1 MKIAE
6 DQPSGLTA
14 LDRPN
19 SYIGRSV
26 PRPNLARL
34 TQGRGQY
41 VTDVVLPRMVHVAFV
56 RSPHAHAR
64 IKRIEAEQAR
74 KAPGLV
80 AVVTGPELAKV
91 ITPWVG
97 VLTHLKGIKSAPQHA
112 IAVERACWQ
121 GEAVCAVVAKSRAE
135 AEDAC
140 ALVEVEYEVLP
151 AVTDAETALD
161 AQTPVIHPEL
171 GDNLT
176 FERALNAGD
185 PDKAFAEAD
194 AVVETTFLFGRHT
207 GVTNE
212 PRAIVADWNAG
223 EERLT
228 VYQGTQAPHMTLN
241 LFAKHLGIEEHQ
253 VRVVTKDVGGSF
265 GIKVHIYADEMAVVA
280 LSKLLKRPVKFI
292 ADRLESFVT
301 DIHARDH
308 RVNAKI
314 GVKRDG
320 TITAFAID
328 DLTGIGPYSVY
339 PRTSGIEANQIVNLV
354 GGPYT
359 CPNYRARAR
368 VVFQNKNVMCQ
379 YRAVGHPIATA
390 VTEGLVELAAAKIGM
405 DVTEIRR
412 RNLLPDDKYPATSA
426 AGLKF
431 ERLSHHGCLDK
442 ILRMMDY
449 ENLRAEQTRLRGQGI
464 HRGIGFASF
473 VEVTNPSAAFYG
485 VGGARISSQD
495 GATVR
500 LDATG
505 AVFCHSGVTEQGQG
519 AEAVLAQCVATS
531 FGVPIERVRV
541 ITGDTDNTPYG
552 GGTWASRAA
561 GIGGEAAWQAGK
573 ALRGNVLAAA
583 ASILQADPQ
592 ALDIRNG
599 VVVDADTGRER
610 MPLEEVARIVYFR
623 PDTLPPGFQ
632 AEFMATRHYVP
643 RAYPFAFTNGVQ
655 ASYLEVD
662 IRTGEVRLLK
672 HWCVEDCGTVINPQL
687 VDEQIRGGIV
697 QGIGAALFEH
707 CLYDAEGQMLNA
719 NMMDYLV
726 PMAAEMP
733 DIEVGHVVTPTADSE
748 LGAKGAGEAGTAG
761 APGCV
766 MNAIND
772 ALRPL
777 GAAPITQM
785 PITPERVL
793 AALRAS
799 TSSPHGG
806 EWSGWRGLPSYRS
819 LLPNPLTR
827 IASHIRPLP
836 HGER

>member
-1 MKIAE
+1 MITPD

-34 TQGRGQY
+34 TQGRGHY
-41 VTDVVLPRMVHVAFV
+41 VSDVVLPRMVHVAFV

-64 IKRIEAEQAR
+64 IKRIDTEAAR
-74 KAPGLV
+74 KAPG
-80 AVVTGPELAKV
+80 VVVVITGVELAKV

-121 GEAVCAVVAKSRAE
+121 GEAVCAVVAKNRAE
-135 AEDAC
+135 AEDGC
-140 ALVEVEYEVLP
+140 ALVEVEYEILP

-161 AQTPVIHPEL
+161 ADTPVIHPEL

-176 FERALNAGD
+176 FERVLNAGD
-185 PDKAFAEAD
+185 VDKGFAEAD
-194 AVVETTFLFGRHT
+194 AVVETTFVFGRHT

-223 EERLT
+223 EQRLT
-228 VYQGTQAPHMTLN
+228 VYQGTQAPHMTQN
-241 LFAKHLGIEEHQ
+241 LFAKHLKLEEHQ

-265 GIKVHIYADEMAVVA
+265 GIKVHIYADEMAAVA

-354 GGPYT
+354 GGPYV

-405 DVTEIRR
+405 DAAEIRR
-412 RNLLPDDKYPATSA
+412 RNLFPDDKYPATSA

-431 ERLSHHGCLDK
+431 ERLSHHASLDK
-442 ILRMMDY
+442 LLGMMDY
-449 ENLRAEQTRLRGQGI
+449 DGLRAEQARLRGQGV

-473 VEVTNPSAAFYG
+473 IEVTNPSAAFYG

-500 LDATG
+500 LDAAG

-541 ITGDTDNTPYG
+541 ITGDTDSTPYG

-573 ALRGNVLAAA
+573 ALRSNVLAAA

-599 VVVDADTGRER
+599 IVVDGDTGRER

-697 QGIGAALFEH
+697 QGIGAVLFEH

-719 NMMDYLV
+719 NLMDYLV

-733 DIEVGHVVTPTADSE
+733 DMEIGHVVTPTADSE

-766 MNAIND
+766 MNAVND

-777 GAAPITQM
+777 GATPITQM

-793 AALRAS
+793 KALGVS
-799 TSSPHGG
+799 
-806 EWSGWRGLPSYRS
+806 
-819 LLPNPLTR
+819 
-827 IASHIRPLP
+827 
-836 HGER
+836 

>member
-6 DQPSGLTA
+6 AQPSGLTA

-41 VTDVVLPRMVHVAFV
+41 VSDVVLPRMVHVAFV

-64 IKRIEAEQAR
+64 IKRIDTEAAR
-74 KAPGLV
+74 NAPGIV
-80 AVVTGPELAKV
+80 AVVTGPELAKM

-140 ALVEVEYEVLP
+140 ALIEVEYEILP
-151 AVTDAETALD
+151 AVIDAETALD
-161 AQTPVIHPEL
+161 AKTPVIHPEL

-176 FERALNAGD
+176 FERVLNAGD
-185 PDKAFAEAD
+185 ADTSFAEAD
-194 AVVETTFLFGRHT
+194 AVVETTFVFGRHT

-223 EERLT
+223 EQRLT

-241 LFAKHLGIEEHQ
+241 LFAKHLQLEEHQ

-265 GIKVHIYADEMAVVA
+265 GIKVHIYADEMATVA

-292 ADRLESFVT
+292 ADRLEGFVT

-359 CPNYRARAR
+359 CANYRARAR

-390 VTEGLVELAAAKIGM
+390 VTEGLVDLAAAKIGM
-405 DVTEIRR
+405 DAVEIRR

-431 ERLSHHGCLDK
+431 ERLSHHASLNK
-442 ILRMMDY
+442 ILGMIDY
-449 ENLRAEQTRLRGQGI
+449 EALRAEQARLRGRGI

-473 VEVTNPSAAFYG
+473 IEVTNPSAAFYG

-519 AEAVLAQCVATS
+519 AEAVLAQCVATA
-531 FGVPIERVRV
+531 FGAPIERVRV

-573 ALRGNVLAAA
+573 ALRENVLAAA
-583 ASILQADPQ
+583 ASILQADPKV
-592 ALDIRNG
+592 LDIREG

-632 AEFMATRHYVP
+632 AEFTTTRHYVP

-766 MNAIND
+766 MNAVND

-793 AALRAS
+793 AALR
-799 TSSPHGG
+799 G
-806 EWSGWRGLPSYRS
+806 
-819 LLPNPLTR
+819 
-827 IASHIRPLP
+827 
-836 HGER
+836 

>member
-1 MKIAE
+1 MKIAD
-6 DQPSGLTA
+6 DQPSGLSA

-41 VTDVVLPRMVHVAFV
+41 VSDVALPRMVHVAFV

-64 IKRIEAEQAR
+64 LASIATAQAR
-74 KAPGLV
+74 LAPGVV
-80 AVVTGPELAKV
+80 AVVTGAELSKV

-112 IAVERACWQ
+112 IAIERACWQ
-121 GEAVCAVVAKSRAE
+121 GEAVCAVVARSRAE

-140 ALVEVEYEVLP
+140 ALVGVDYDVRP

-161 AQTPVIHPEL
+161 PATPVIHPEL

-176 FERALNAGD
+176 FERTLNAGD
-185 PDKAFAEAD
+185 PDKGFAD
-194 AVVETTFLFGRHT
+194 ADTVLETTFVFGRHT

-212 PRAIVADWNAG
+212 PRAIVADWNPG
-223 EERLT
+223 EQRLT
-228 VYQGTQAPHMTLN
+228 VYQGTQAPHMTQN
-241 LFAKHLGIEEHQ
+241 LFAKHLGLEEQQ
-253 VRVVTKDVGGSF
+253 VRVITKDVGGSF
-265 GIKVHIYADEMAVVA
+265 GIKVHIYADEMATAA
-280 LSKLLKRPVKFI
+280 LSKLLKRPVKFV

-308 RVNAKI
+308 RVKAQI
-314 GVKRDG
+314 GVTRDG

-339 PRTSGIEANQIVNLV
+339 PRTSGIEANQVVNLV
-354 GGPYT
+354 GSPYT
-359 CPNYRARAR
+359 CANYRARAR

-390 VTEGLVELAAAKIGM
+390 VTEGLVELVAAKLGM
-405 DVTEIRR
+405 DSTELRR
-412 RNLLPDDKYPATSA
+412 RNLFPDNKYPASSA

-431 ERLSHHGCLDK
+431 EGLSHHASLDK
-442 ILRMMDY
+442 ILQMMGY
-449 ENLRAEQTRLRGQGI
+449 AALREEQARLRGGGV

-500 LDATG
+500 LDASG
-505 AVFCHSGVTEQGQG
+505 ALFVHSGVTEQGQG
-519 AEAVLAQCVATS
+519 AESVLAQCVATS
-531 FGVPIERVRV
+531 FGVPIEHVRV
-541 ITGDTDNTPYG
+541 ITGETDNTPYG

-573 ALRGNVLAAA
+573 ALRANVLAAA
-583 ASILQADPQ
+583 ASILQADPK
-592 ALDIRNG
+592 ALDIRGG

-610 MPLEEVARIVYFR
+610 MGLDEVARVVYFR

-632 AEFMATRHYVP
+632 AEFMVTRHYVP
-643 RAYPFAFTNGVQ
+643 RAWPFAFTNGVQ

-662 IRTGEVRLLK
+662 IRTGEIKLLR

-707 CLYDAEGQMLNA
+707 CLYDDAGQLLNG

-726 PMAAEMP
+726 PMAGEMP
-733 DIEVGHVVTPTADSE
+733 DIDIGHVVTPTADSE

-761 APGCV
+761 APACV
-766 MNAIND
+766 MNAVND

-777 GAAPITQM
+777 GATPITAM

-793 AALRAS
+793 GALRK
-799 TSSPHGG
+799 
-806 EWSGWRGLPSYRS
+806 
-819 LLPNPLTR
+819 
-827 IASHIRPLP
+827 
-836 HGER
+836 

>member
-1 MKIAE
+1 VKIA
-6 DQPSGLTA
+6 DNQPSGLSA

-34 TQGRGQY
+34 VQGRGHY
-41 VTDVVLPRMVHVAFV
+41 VSDVVLPRMLHAAFV

-64 IKRIEAEQAR
+64 IKAIDTAAAK
-74 KAPGLV
+74 KAQGVV
-80 AVVTGPELAKV
+80 AVVTGAELAEV

-97 VLTHLKGIKSAPQHA
+97 VLTHLKGIKSAPQYA

-121 GEAVCAVVAKSRAE
+121 GEAVAVVVARTRAE

-140 ALVEVEYEVLP
+140 ALVQVDYEPLA
-151 AVTDAETALD
+151 AVTDAETAL
-161 AQTPVIHPEL
+161 AASTPVIHPSL

-176 FERALNAGD
+176 FERTLTAGD
-185 PDKAFAEAD
+185 PDKAFAAAD

-212 PRAIVADWNAG
+212 PRAIVADWNPA

-228 VYQGTQAPHMTLN
+228 VYHGTQAPHMTQDI
-241 LFAKHLGIEEHQ
+241 FAKHLNLEAHQ
-253 VRVVTKDVGGSF
+253 VRVLTKDVGGSF
-265 GIKVHIYADEMAVVA
+265 GIKVHIYADEMAIVA
-280 LSKLLKRPVKFI
+280 LSKLLRRPVKFV

-308 RVNAKI
+308 RVKAKI
-314 GVKRDG
+314 GVKNDG
-320 TITAFAID
+320 TITAFEID

-339 PRTSGIEANQIVNLV
+339 PRTSGIEANQVVNLV
-354 GGPYT
+354 GGPYS

-390 VTEGLVELAAAKIGM
+390 VTEGLVDLAAAKIGM
-405 DVTEIRR
+405 DPAALRR
-412 RNLLPDDKYPATSA
+412 KNLFPDNAYPATA
-426 AGLKF
+426 ASGIKF
-431 ERLSHHGCLDK
+431 ENLSHHASLDK
-442 ILRMMDY
+442 ILAMMDY
-449 ENLRAEQTRLRGQGI
+449 GSLRAEQGELRARGI
-464 HRGIGFASF
+464 YRGIGLASF
-473 VEVTNPSAAFYG
+473 IEVTNPSAAFYG

-495 GATVR
+495 GATLR

-505 AVFCHSGVTEQGQG
+505 AVFVHSGVTEQGQG

-531 FGVPIERVRV
+531 FGVPLERVRV
-541 ITGDTDNTPYG
+541 VTGDTDNMPYG

-583 ASILQADPQ
+583 GAMLQADP
-592 ALDIRNG
+592 ATLDIRAG
-599 VVVDADTGRER
+599 IVVDAETGRER
-610 MPLEEVARIVYFR
+610 VPLEEVARVVYFR
-623 PDTLPPGFQ
+623 PDTLPPDFQ
-632 AEFMATRHYVP
+632 AEFVVTRHYVP
-643 RAYPFAFTNGVQ
+643 RAWPFAFTNGVQ
-655 ASYLEVD
+655 ASYLEID
-662 IRTGEVRLLK
+662 IKTGEVKLLK

-697 QGIGAALFEH
+697 QGIGGALYEH
-707 CLYDAEGQMLNA
+707 CLYDEAGQLLNG
-719 NMMDYLV
+719 NLMDYLV
-726 PMAAEMP
+726 PMAGEMP

-761 APGCV
+761 APACV

-777 GAAPITQM
+777 DAAPLTEM
-785 PITPERVL
+785 PFTPERVL
-793 AALRAS
+793 RAL
-799 TSSPHGG
+799 GKV
-806 EWSGWRGLPSYRS
+806 
-819 LLPNPLTR
+819 
-827 IASHIRPLP
+827 
-836 HGER
+836 

>member
-1 MKIAE
+1 MKIAD

-41 VTDVVLPRMVHVAFV
+41 VSDVVLPRMVHVAFV

-64 IKRIEAEQAR
+64 IKSIDADEA
-74 KAPGLV
+74 KKSPGV
-80 AVVTGPELAKV
+80 IAVVTGAELSKV

-97 VLTHLKGIKSAPQHA
+97 VLTHLKGLKSAPQHA
-112 IAVERACWQ
+112 IAIERACWQ
-121 GEAVCAVVAKSRAE
+121 GEAVCAVVARTRAE

-140 ALVEVEYEVLP
+140 ALVGVDYEVL
-151 AVTDAETALD
+151 AGVTDPETALD
-161 AQTPVIHPEL
+161 AATPVIHPAL

-176 FERALNAGD
+176 FERVLNVGD
-185 PDKAFAEAD
+185 VDKGFADAD
-194 AVVETTFLFGRHT
+194 AVAETTFLFGRHT

-212 PRAIVADWNAG
+212 ARAIVADWNPG
-223 EERLT
+223 EQRLT
-228 VYQGTQAPHMTLN
+228 VYQGTQAPHMTQN
-241 LFAKHLGIEEHQ
+241 LFAKHLGLEEQQ
-253 VRVVTKDVGGSF
+253 VRVLTKDVGGSF
-265 GIKVHIYADEMAVVA
+265 GIKVHIYADEMATAA
-280 LSKLLKRPVKFI
+280 LAKLLKRPVKFV
-292 ADRLESFVT
+292 ADRFESFVT

-308 RVNAKI
+308 RVKAKI

-320 TITAFAID
+320 VITAFEID

-339 PRTSGIEANQIVNLV
+339 PRTSGIEANQVVNLV

-359 CPNYRARAR
+359 CANYRARAR

-379 YRAVGHPIATA
+379 YRAVGHPIAIA
-390 VTEGLVELAAAKIGM
+390 VTEVLVELAAAKIGM
-405 DVTEIRR
+405 DPAEIRR
-412 RNLLPDDKYPATSA
+412 RNLFADNAYPATSA

-431 ERLSHHGCLDK
+431 DGLSHHASLNK
-442 ILRMMDY
+442 ILKMMEY
-449 ENLRAEQTRLRGQGI
+449 ATLRAEQARWRERGI

-473 VEVTNPSAAFYG
+473 IEVTNPSAAFYG

-500 LDATG
+500 LDAAG
-505 AVFCHSGVTEQGQG
+505 AVFCHSSVTEQGQG
-519 AEAVLAQCVATS
+519 AESVLAQCVATS

-541 ITGDTDNTPYG
+541 ITGDTDHVPYG

-573 ALRGNVLAAA
+573 ALRANVLAAA
-583 ASILQADPQ
+583 ASILQADPK
-592 ALDIRNG
+592 ALDIRAG
-599 VVVDADTGRER
+599 IVVDADTGRER
-610 MPLEEVARIVYFR
+610 MALDEVARVVYFR

-632 AEFMATRHYVP
+632 AEFLVTRHYVP
-643 RAYPFAFTNGVQ
+643 RGWPFAFTNGVQ

-662 IRTGEVRLLK
+662 IRTGAVRLIK

-707 CLYDAEGQMLNA
+707 CLYDDNGQLLNGT
-719 NMMDYLV
+719 MMDYLV
-726 PMAAEMP
+726 PMAGEMP
-733 DIEVGHVVTPTADSE
+733 DMEIGHVVTPTADSE

-761 APGCV
+761 APACV
-766 MNAIND
+766 MNAVND

-777 GAAPITQM
+777 GAVPITAM

-793 AALRAS
+793 AALR
-799 TSSPHGG
+799 GD
-806 EWSGWRGLPSYRS
+806 
-819 LLPNPLTR
+819 
-827 IASHIRPLP
+827 
-836 HGER
+836 